1 MALETEIPKR
11 THKVLHI
18 KYVHIGWG
26 QELRKCLSN
35 AYALIL
41 SEGCNGKVSRNELFC
56 ART

>member
-11 THKVLHI
+11 THTVASI
-18 KYVHIGWG
+18 KYVRIGRR

-35 AYALIL
+35 AYALML
-41 SEGCNGKVSRNELFC
+41 SEGCNGEVSRNELFC